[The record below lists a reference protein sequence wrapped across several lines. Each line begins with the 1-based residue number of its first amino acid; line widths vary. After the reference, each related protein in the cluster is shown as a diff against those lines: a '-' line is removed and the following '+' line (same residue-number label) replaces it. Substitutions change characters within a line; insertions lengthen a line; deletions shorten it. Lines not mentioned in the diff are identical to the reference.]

1 MQSNYSSR
9 FRGNPLRLTSLL
21 TVSLLVP
28 LMALHVVRA
37 QLPNPTAY
45 LTFDEGKGTLAADSS
60 GNNHNATL
68 IGAAGWTTGLVGPFA
83 LNDAV
88 FTPGSYAQIPGDVL
102 DTTKSYTVAA
112 WVKVNSLGN
121 KSYQTFVSED
131 GAGQSAFFLQLRGD
145 SHQFSFTILYDFFT
159 LPESGFTPVVG
170 VWYHLA
176 GVYDA
181 VAQTASLYVNGAV
194 ADRIFNVG
202 PRAASGN
209 TGIGRGWFNDSPTDF
224 NDAAIDDVRFYGSA
238 LSAAQILQIA
248 QIGNHSLTAPKVQP
262 ASLEINAAQPGP
274 RVNPMF
280 YGLMIEEINHS
291 LDGGLYGE
299 LIQNRV
305 FKDDPTTPVHWSLV
319 QNDGGIGSIALDTTQ
334 PVSGTALT
342 TSLKVNVSQGQ
353 RVGAANDGYWG
364 IPVKPFTLYRASF
377 WAKADV
383 GFTGPLSLDIESSD
397 GTKVYARA
405 VVPQITANWAK
416 YNVQLTTG
424 WVTPVETTRFVV
436 STGSLGAFWL
446 TQVSLFPPT
455 FHERPNGNRIG
466 LMRKMAGL
474 DPSFLRM
481 PGGNYLEGN
490 TIAERYQWKQTI
502 GPIEQRPGHL
512 GTWGYRSD
520 DGLGLLEFLE
530 WCEDLQMQPLLA
542 VWAGY
547 ALDGTHV
554 TPGPDLQ
561 PYVQDALDEI
571 QYVTGG
577 TNTPWG
583 AQRAADGHPAPF
595 PLRYV
600 EIGNE
605 DFFDTSLSYD
615 GRFAQFY
622 DAIKAVYPSLQVI
635 ATDRIANPL
644 RTPDLIDDHFYNTPR
659 AMERT
664 SNQYDNYSRTA
675 PKIFVGEWASQ
686 EGRPTPDLNAALGD
700 AAWLTGLER
709 NSDVVLL
716 EAYAPML
723 VNVNPGASQWP
734 TNLIGY
740 DALHSY
746 GSPSYYVQQM
756 FGLNH
761 GDVVLPATLTAP
773 GTGSEVYASVTRE
786 SVTGTIYLKVVNAAD
801 EVQPVSVSIK
811 GGRGADSTG
820 KAIVLTSNSPQDTN
834 TLSEPRKIVPMTT
847 PVSGLGRNFDYR
859 FKPHSVTVLQIGPG
873 GEHPDA
879 AGNSDLDSN

>member
-1 MQSNYSSR
+1 MS
-9 FRGNPLRLTSLL
+9 
-21 TVSLLVP
+21 V
-28 LMALHVVRA
+28 
-37 QLPNPTAY
+37 
-45 LTFDEGKGTLAADSS
+45 
-60 GNNHNATL
+60 
-68 IGAAGWTTGLVGPFA
+68 
-83 LNDAV
+83 
-88 FTPGSYAQIPGDVL
+88 
-102 DTTKSYTVAA
+102 DTIKSYTVAA
-112 WVKVNSLGN
+112 WVKLNNVNG
-121 KSYQTFVSED
+121 YQTFVSED
-131 GAGQSAFFLQLRGD
+131 GDGQSAFFLQLRGD

-176 GVYDA
+176 GVYDS
-181 VAQTASLYVNGAV
+181 VAQTASLYVNGAL

-209 TGIGRGWFNDSPTDF
+209 TGIGRGWFNNSRVDF
-224 NDAAIDDVRFYGSA
+224 NNAAIDDVRFYASA
-238 LSAAQILQIA
+238 LSASQILQIA
-248 QIGNHSLTAPKVQP
+248 QIGNPSLTAPTVKP
-262 ASLEINAAQPGP
+262 AALQIDATHPGP
-274 RVNPMF
+274 QVNPMF

-319 QNDGGIGSIALDTTQ
+319 QNNGGIGSIALDTTQ

-342 TSLKVNVSQGQ
+342 TSLKVSVSQGQ

-364 IPVKPFTLYRASF
+364 IPVKPFTTYRASL
-377 WAKADV
+377 WAKADT
-383 GFTGPLSLDIESSD
+383 GFTGPLRLDIESSD
-397 GTKVYARA
+397 GTKVYADA
-405 VVPQITANWAK
+405 QVPQITTNWAK
-416 YNVQLTTG
+416 YSVLLTTC
-424 WVTPVETTRFVV
+424 WVAPIEITRFVV
-436 STGSLGAFWL
+436 STGSPGTFWL

-455 FHERPNGNRIG
+455 YHDRSNGNRID
-466 LMRKMAGL
+466 LMRKMGAL
-474 DPSFLRM
+474 KPSFLRM

-490 TIAERYQWKQTI
+490 TIPERFQWKQTI
-502 GPIEQRPGHL
+502 GPIEQRPGHQ

-530 WCEDLQMQPLLA
+530 WCEDLHMQPLLA

-554 TPGPDLQ
+554 NPGADLA

-577 TNTPWG
+577 TNTTWG

-595 PLRYV
+595 PLQYV

-605 DFFDTSLSYD
+605 DFFDGSGSYD

-622 DAIKAVYPSLQVI
+622 DAIKAAYPNLKVI

-746 GSPSYYVQQM
+746 GSPSYYVQEM
-756 FGLNH
+756 FSRHH
-761 GDVVLPATLTAP
+761 GDVVLPMTLTT
-773 GTGSEVYASVTRE
+773 TGNGSQVYASVTRD
-786 SVTGTIYLKVVNAAD
+786 SGTGAIYLKVVNAAG
-801 EVQPVSVSIK
+801 EIQPVSITIK
-811 GGRGADSTG
+811 GADGLESTG
-820 KAIVLTSNSPQDTN
+820 EALVLTSGSPQDTN
-834 TLSEPRKIVPMTT
+834 TLSDPRNIVPETT
-847 PVSGLGRNFDYR
+847 TAHNLGKSFDYR
-859 FKPHSVTVLQIGPG
+859 FKPYSVTVLQINVGHEHHEPPG
-873 GEHPDA
+873 DGDDERD
-879 AGNSDLDSN
+879 